1 MACATLK
8 RSFEFDPLLSPQHQP
23 SPKRRRCVPMSTST
37 SCQSPSQSSKES
49 PFTDVTPRITQ
60 EQLSTNIHLEWKRLQ
75 RRKHLKAPTCNSV
88 EAMNTVLSS
97 PGSSPTRKDQPL
109 FTLKQVSLIC
119 ERLLK
124 ERDTQLK
131 EQYDKVLNTKLSEQ
145 YDAFV
150 KFNYDQVQRR
160 FEKTA
165 PTYVS

>member
-8 RSFEFDPLLSPQHQP
+8 RSYEFDPLLSPQP
-23 SPKRRRCVPMSTST
+23 SSKRRRCIPMSTPS
-37 SCQSPSQSSKES
+37 SSPSAS
-49 PFTDVTPRITQ
+49 PTTKDSAFADVTPRISQ
-60 EQLSTNIHLEWKRLQ
+60 EQLATNIHLEWKRLQ
-75 RRKHLKAPTCNSV
+75 RRKHLKAPSSNSV
-88 EAMNTVLSS
+88 EAMSTVISS
-97 PGSSPTRKDQPL
+97 PSSSPTRKDQPL

-124 ERDTQLK
+124 ERDTQLR
-131 EQYDKVLNTKLSEQ
+131 EQYDKVLNNKLSEQ

-160 FEKTA
+160 FERSA